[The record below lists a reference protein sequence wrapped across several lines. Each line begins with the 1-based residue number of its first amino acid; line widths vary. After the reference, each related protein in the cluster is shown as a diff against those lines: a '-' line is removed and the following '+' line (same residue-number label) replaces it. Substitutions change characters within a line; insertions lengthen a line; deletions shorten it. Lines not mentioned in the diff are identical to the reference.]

1 MKKVA
6 GTLKIAQAEFRELE
20 AFSKFSSDLD
30 PATKAVLEKGSRN
43 LEILKQKQFS
53 PVRVENQ
60 IAILYC
66 GTQGLLSSV
75 PKHLVQDFEIEYMEI
90 LEAQHKDT
98 LESLAKGNISAAET
112 DVLEKVAHEVSAK
125 YLV

>member
-30 PATKAVLEKGSRN
+30 PATKAVLEKGTRN
-43 LEILKQKQFS
+43 LEILKQNQFS
-53 PVRVENQ
+53 PVKVEKQ

-66 GTQGLLSSV
+66 GTQGLLSEV
-75 PKHLVQDFEIEYMEI
+75 PKHLIKDFEIEFIEVLDAKY
-90 LEAQHKDT
+90 KDT
-98 LESLAKGNISAAET
+98 LESLRKGTITAAET
-112 DVLEKVAHEVSAK
+112 DVLEKVAGEVAARYS
-125 YLV
+125 V

>member
-30 PATKAVLEKGSRN
+30 PATKAVLEKGTRN

-53 PVRVENQ
+53 PVKVENQ

-66 GTQGLLSSV
+66 GTKGLLSDV
-75 PKHLVQDFEIEYMEI
+75 PKHLIQDFELEFLEVM
-90 LEAQHKDT
+90 EAQYKTT
-98 LESLAKGNISAAET
+98 LESLGKGSICHTET
-112 DVLEKVAHEVSAK
+112 DVLEKVAREVAAK
-125 YLV
+125 YSV

>member
-30 PATKAVLEKGSRN
+30 PATKAVLEKGTRN

-53 PVRVENQ
+53 PVKVENQ

-66 GTQGLLSSV
+66 GTQGLLSAV
-75 PKHLVQDFEIEYMEI
+75 PKHLIQEFEIEFIEV
-90 LEAQHKDT
+90 LEAKFKSV
-98 LESLAKGNISAAET
+98 LEELRKGSISKTET
-112 DVLEKVAHEVSAK
+112 DVLEKVAQEVAAK
-125 YLV
+125 YPV

>member
-30 PATKAVLEKGSRN
+30 PATKAVLEKGIRN
-43 LEILKQKQFS
+43 LEILKQHQFS
-53 PVRVENQ
+53 PMKVEQQ

-66 GTQGLLSSV
+66 GTKGLLMNV
-75 PKHLVQDFEIEYMEI
+75 PRNHIESFELEFLEVLSAKHQ
-90 LEAQHKDT
+90 DT
-98 LESLAKGNISAAET
+98 LDILRKGIIGDNET
-112 DVLEKVAHEVSAK
+112 VVIEKVAAEVAAK
-125 YLV
+125 YKF